1 MTPGL
6 QVRRTFFD
14 GVFYSEITDARVD
27 LALQDPTS
35 RLGAE
40 PITTWHCG
48 PRACGLEIARVKE
61 RRHSAENQAFQSWYD
76 EIVPPSCPCG
86 RRYDGDPPPYFQRE
100 RERGAP

>member
-6 QVRRTFFD
+6 QVRRTFIN
-14 GVFYSEITDARVD
+14 GVFYSEVTDGRVD
-27 LALQDPTS
+27 LALQDPS
-35 RLGAE
+35 SCHVDP

-61 RRHSAENQAFQSWYD
+61 RRHSAGNPEFQSWYD
-76 EIVPPSCPCG
+76 KIVPPSCPCG
-86 RRYDGDPPPYFQRE
+86 RRYDGDPPPYFQCE